1 MWNIVICDNQPES
14 IADIKSK
21 LAGIALE
28 DIGSITAYSD
38 GKSMI
43 ADIEEGIIDADIVII
58 DIKLGSCN
66 GIKLAEHILALR
78 PDCQIIFMSGYD
90 DYYEKVYDVN
100 HIYFIKKPVCSE
112 VLRKA
117 VSKAIQKLSS
127 GREKF
132 FIAETKSGKH
142 IISYKDISSFERDK
156 RKINIIGRDG
166 TLLCSFYGKFEDI
179 ESSLPAN
186 FHRCHNSIFLNL
198 HMVKALENGCFIL
211 RDGRAVTI
219 SRSHRSESQLAFA
232 KFLTVRRI

>member
-1 MWNIVICDNQPES
+1 MWNIAICDDQPES
-14 IADIKSK
+14 IAYIKDR
-21 LAGIALE
+21 LADTDLP
-28 DIGSITAYSD
+28 DIGKIIAFSN
-38 GKSMI
+38 GKSMLE
-43 ADIEEGIIDADIVII
+43 DLEDGIFDADIFILDI
-58 DIKLGSCN
+58 DLGCCS
-66 GIKLAEHILALR
+66 GIAIAEKILDIR

-90 DYYEKVYDVN
+90 DYYEAVYDVN
-100 HIYFIKKPVCSE
+100 HIYFMKKPVCSE
-112 VLRKA
+112 ILCKA
-117 VSKAIQKLSS
+117 VSKATQKLNS
-127 GREKF
+127 GHEEF

-142 IISYKDISSFERDK
+142 IISYKDISSFECDK

-179 ESSLPAN
+179 ESLLPAS

-232 KFLTVRRI
+232 RFLAGGK

>member
-1 MWNIVICDNQPES
+1 MWNIAICDDQPDS
-14 IADIKSK
+14 ISYVKDRLKNMKSPDIGRIIIFSD
-21 LAGIALE
+21 GSSMLE
-28 DIGSITAYSD
+28 DL
-38 GKSMI
+38 
-43 ADIEEGIIDADIVII
+43 EENLLDANIFIM
-58 DIKLGSCN
+58 DIKLGNCN
-66 GIKLAEHILALR
+66 GISIADNILDIR
-78 PDCQIIFMSGYD
+78 PDSQIIFMSGYD
-90 DYYEKVYDVN
+90 DYYEAVYDVN
-100 HIYFIKKPVCSE
+100 HIYFMKKPVCSE
-112 VLRKA
+112 ILCKA
-117 VSKAIQKLSS
+117 VSKATQKLNS
-127 GREKF
+127 GHEEF

-232 KFLTVRRI
+232 RFLTGRK